1 MTRDPAVDAVRAV
14 AIAGVITGHW
24 LVTALVAGPDG
35 LVVDSPLRWSPGLAP
50 LSWLFQTLALFFFAG
65 GFGAARSR
73 TGWWH
78 KVRRLAGPVAVLL
91 ACWALVLATMI
102 LRGMPQATV
111 STVIHL
117 VTTPLWFLGVYLALL
132 AVMPV
137 ARWLDARLGAW
148 AVLLLVVVAV
158 IAEVSG
164 VGEVNLLVAWWAPWQ
179 AGIVVS
185 RRGFVRS
192 WGLPLLVTGIAA
204 YVLLVWL
211 AGYPVS
217 AVGGTGEARSN
228 LSPPSPAALA
238 LATAQIGI
246 VLLVARPVRWRIVRW
261 INERALALFLV
272 HQSALLTVALVL
284 AAAGTI
290 PGLHT
295 SPADPAWPLYRL
307 AWFPVFALTALG
319 WLRVITLRLP
329 PARTAAGHLPSSGGA
344 RPRSWWR

>member
-14 AIAGVITGHW
+14 AIVGVITGHW
-24 LVTALVAGPDG
+24 LVTAVVAGSDG

-50 LSWLFQTLALFFFAG
+50 LSWVLQTLGLFFFAG
-65 GFGAARSR
+65 GFGAARSQ

-78 KVRRLAGPVAVLL
+78 KVRRLVVPVAVLL
-91 ACWALVLATMI
+91 SCWALVLAGMV

-132 AVMPV
+132 ALMPV
-137 ARWLDARLGAW
+137 ARWLDAHLGAW
-148 AVLLLVVVAV
+148 AVLLLVGLAV

-164 VGEVNLLVAWWAPWQ
+164 IGKVNVLIAWWAPWQ
-179 AGIVVS
+179 AGMVVS

-192 WGLPLLVTGIAA
+192 WGLPLLVTGIVA

-238 LATAQIGI
+238 LATAQIGV
-246 VLLVARPVRWRIVRW
+246 VLLVARPVRWRVVQW

-272 HQSALLTVALVL
+272 HQSALLTVTLV
-284 AAAGTI
+284 AAAFGTL

-307 AWFPVFALTALG
+307 LWFPVLALAALG
-319 WLRVITLRLP
+319 WLQVI
-329 PARTAAGHLPSSGGA
+329 ARRAWAPDRHR
-344 RPRSWWR
+344 RPRPSPQSR